1 MSVICPHCSRKFPG
15 DKLNARHLAKCNPK
29 PPPPP
34 CLCGHESTSLTQMKR
49 HRRTCEV
56 WQSRD
61 KKALANSRRR
71 QTSLERY
78 GVEDARRSPQA
89 DAKRART
96 NLERY
101 GAENPFCREAT
112 TFEQVQASL
121 EGKRPVL
128 QGEDNPFAR
137 AEVQEKIRGHWQR
150 EHGVDNPQQVVEV
163 RTRTKATN
171 LERYGHEE
179 TLAAPAVREAIRE
192 TCQER
197 YGGPAPS
204 CSPEVQEKA
213 RITNQERFGVPWTC
227 MDPEV
232 RQRQLETHHD
242 RYGSHWFASD
252 EGKVAIRE
260 ALLEK
265 YGVEHWMKTPGAWGQ
280 LVATFRER
288 YGVDHP
294 LQDPEILA
302 KMVVKMV
309 ATKMERYGSP
319 WGPLMMDGPNRF
331 EQRVHALAPQ
341 MMFTGDG
348 AYWRKLPKLGHY
360 KNPDFIL
367 PGPDLGHPFRGATKV
382 VEAFGDFWH
391 SRMFTGKAPFDH
403 EQELIEAFA
412 EVGLD
417 CLVIWESEVK
427 ADEQAVKTRLE
438 AFL

>member
-1 MSVICPHCSRKFPG
+1 VPVVCPHCSRKFPG
-15 DKLNARHLAKCNPK
+15 DNLNARHLAKCNPN
-29 PPPPP
+29 PPPLP

-56 WQSRD
+56 WKSRD
-61 KKALANSRRR
+61 KKALANARRR
-71 QTSLERY
+71 ETSLEKY
-78 GVEDARRSPQA
+78 GVEDARRSPEA

-112 TFEQVQASL
+112 TFDQVQESL

-128 QGEDNPFAR
+128 KGEDNPFADPG
-137 AEVQEKIRGHWQR
+137 VQKRIRGHWQR
-150 EHGVDNPQQVVEV
+150 EHGVDNPQQVLEIRA
-163 RTRTKATN
+163 RTRATN
-171 LERYGHEE
+171 LERYGVEE
-179 TLAAPAVREAIRE
+179 TLTAPEVRVAIRA
-192 TCQER
+192 TCEEK

-204 CSPEVQEKA
+204 CSPGVQEKA
-213 RITNQERFGVPWTC
+213 QETNLKRFGVPWTC
-227 MDPEV
+227 MDPGV
-232 RQRQLETHHD
+232 RQRQLDTHHE
-242 RYGSHWFASD
+242 RYGSHWFASE
-252 EGKVAIRE
+252 EGKEAIRK

-265 YGVEHWMKTPGAWGQ
+265 YGVSHWMKTPGAWGK
-280 LVATFRER
+280 LVQVFQER

-294 LQDPEILA
+294 LQLA
-302 KMVVKMV
+302 EFLDKQR
-309 ATKMERYGSP
+309 ATCVERYGTP
-319 WGPLMMDGPNRF
+319 FPGLCTKGPNLL
-331 EQRVHALAPQ
+331 EQRVGALAPQ

-360 KNPDFIL
+360 KNPDFVL
-367 PGPDLGHPFRGATKV
+367 PGSDPEHPKRGVTKV

-412 EVGLD
+412 EVGLE

-427 ADEQAVKTRLE
+427 KDAQAVKTRLD